1 MRRAGDAGKLPL
13 SAARGTATLL
23 AIMVTMAVMS
33 PGAGRVA
40 AQDLPTQPPS
50 PAAIEPTPV
59 PVTTDP
65 AQAPV
70 TTAPAQAA
78 TTDPTQAVA
87 PGPAEF
93 TAGAPHVQTVA
104 QGLVG
109 IEGPVVWR
117 VREVGLSSTGAPE
130 TAATSFTLQRTGA
143 AIIRNEVTS
152 RRTRLEAGEAF
163 FMPAGDP
170 FLRYS
175 VGSDSSI
182 IWIVELL
189 PPEAAAAGVP
199 VTGTVLFTSDA
210 INDYPKGT
218 FEVELQRGV
227 LLSNDVSA
235 LPAHTGPALLMV
247 TSGRIQ
253 ATVEGGEPAPIG
265 AGSGRLIT
273 GGLTLRNGDTQPAA
287 FVVASLGEP
296 VDGAEQ
302 PAAAAQTAPT
312 PASAQAVPTVL
323 LPPVDQ
329 QAPQTQVE
337 PTPVP
342 VVVEPPPPVP
352 AAQGVP
358 TDGDADGDGLSDA
371 EELAYGSDP
380 LNRDYDG
387 DGLLDGQEVY
397 VTGTDPVNNDT
408 DGDGLVDG
416 EEVNQYGSNPV
427 STDGD
432 GDGLGDADELFVY
445 GTSPSAFDSDGDG
458 IGDGEEVL
466 NFGTN
471 PLDPAS
477 GP

>member
-1 MRRAGDAGKLPL
+1 MRRAGDAGKLPV
-13 SAARGTATLL
+13 SAARGMATLL
-23 AIMVTMAVMS
+23 TITLTIAVMS
-33 PGAGRVA
+33 AGVGRVA

-50 PAAIEPTPV
+50 PAVVEPTPV

-65 AQAPV
+65 AAPPA
-70 TTAPAQAA
+70 TTDPAQAA
-78 TTDPTQAVA
+78 A

-93 TAGAPHVQTVA
+93 TAGAAHVQTVA

-152 RRTRLEAGEAF
+152 RRTRLEVGEAF

-189 PPEAAAAGVP
+189 PPEAAAAGAP

-227 LLSNDVSA
+227 LLPNDVSN
-235 LPAHTGPALLMV
+235 LPPHTGPALLMV

-265 AGSGRLIT
+265 AGSGRLVT

-302 PAAAAQTAPT
+302 PAAASQTAPT
-312 PASAQAVPTVL
+312 PVPGQAVPTVL

-329 QAPQTQVE
+329 QTQQAPVEPTPVLVVVE

-342 VVVEPPPPVP
+342 V
-352 AAQGVP
+352 AQGVP
-358 TDGDADGDGLSDA
+358 TDGDTDGDGLSDA

-387 DGLLDGQEVY
+387 DGLLDGEEVY
-397 VTGTDPVNNDT
+397 VHATDPVNNDT

-416 EEVNQYGSNPV
+416 EEVNQYGANPV